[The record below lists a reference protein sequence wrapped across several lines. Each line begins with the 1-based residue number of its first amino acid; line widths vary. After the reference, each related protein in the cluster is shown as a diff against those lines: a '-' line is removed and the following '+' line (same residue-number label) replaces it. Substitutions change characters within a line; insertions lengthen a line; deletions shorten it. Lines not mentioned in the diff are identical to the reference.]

1 MNFQEMN
8 IDPAIIRS
16 LEEQGINEP
25 TPIQE
30 QAIPLIKSGKDVV
43 GISKTGSGKTIA
55 FGAPL
60 LEHIQPGQG
69 FQALIMAPIRE
80 LAVQI
85 ADELQK
91 LSKYKRCSIATVY
104 GGVSLNP
111 QIDAIAQ
118 ADIVVGTP
126 GRLRDHL
133 ERRNLD
139 VGSVK
144 YVILDEADKMVE
156 MGFIE
161 DISRILDY
169 MPEQKQMLLFGA
181 TISTEIEKLKRQ
193 YMHSPEMAETE
204 HFVKEDLLEQFY
216 YNLEPRDKFSLLV
229 HLLKKVDH
237 GKAIIFCSA
246 RSTVEL
252 VAKNL
257 HREGISS
264 EMMHG
269 KLSQNRRLQ
278 VIDAFHK
285 NKVDVLVASS
295 VAARGLDIKDVTY
308 IFNYDLSPDPQEYI
322 HRIGRTARAGESG
335 KAITLLCHRDYE
347 AFDQILR
354 RYHCPVQELQA
365 GEYPRLRFE
374 THRENRFGDRRDNR
388 YGGRHNG
395 PSFDR
400 GNRFGNHSGG
410 NFRGP
415 RNFGHSSSY
424 SGNRSRSLTR
434 DNPSSVQQRWRK

>member
-1 MNFQEMN
+1 MN

-16 LEEQGINEP
+16 LEEQGINTP

-30 QAIPLIKSGKDVV
+30 KAIPLIKAGKDVV

-60 LEHIQPGQG
+60 LEHIQPGKG

-85 ADELQK
+85 SDELQK

-139 VGSVK
+139 VGSVNC
-144 YVILDEADKMVE
+144 VILDEADKMVE

-161 DISRILDY
+161 DISRIIDY
-169 MPEQKQMLLFGA
+169 MPEHKQMLLFGA

-193 YMHSPEMAETE
+193 YMHSPEVAEAE
-204 HFVKEDLLEQFY
+204 SFVKEDLLEQFY
-216 YNLEPRDKFSLLV
+216 YNIEPRDKFSLLV
-229 HLLKKVDH
+229 HLVKKVPT
-237 GKAIIFCSA
+237 GKTIIFCSA

-257 HREGISS
+257 RREGISS

-269 KLSQNRRLQ
+269 KLSQNHRLQ

-295 VAARGLDIKDVTY
+295 VAARGLDIKDVTH

-354 RYHCPVQELQA
+354 RYHCPVQELK
-365 GEYPRLRFE
+365 EEDYPRLRFE
-374 THRENRFGDRRDNR
+374 TQSRESRFGDRQ
-388 YGGRHNG
+388 GGRQG
-395 PSFDR
+395 GRSFDR
-400 GNRFGNHSGG
+400 GNREGNRSGG
-410 NFRGP
+410 NFRGS
-415 RNFGHSSSY
+415 RNYGDSSSY
-424 SGNRSRSLTR
+424 PRDRSRSLTR
-434 DNPSSVQQRWRK
+434 DNPSSMQQRWRK

>member
-1 MNFQEMN
+1 MNFEEMN
-8 IDPAIIRS
+8 IDPAIIKA
-16 LEEQGINEP
+16 LGEQGITTP
-25 TPIQE
+25 TLIQE
-30 QAIPLIKSGKDVV
+30 KAIPLIKAGKDVI
-43 GISKTGSGKTIA
+43 GISKTGSGKTVA

-60 LEHIQPGQG
+60 LERIHPGQG
-69 FQALIMAPIRE
+69 FQALIMAPTRE

-85 ADELQK
+85 SDELK
-91 LSKYKRCSIATVY
+91 KMAKYKRCSIATVY

-111 QIDAIAQ
+111 QFDAIAR

-133 ERRNLD
+133 ERRTMD
-139 VGSVK
+139 VSSVNC
-144 YVILDEADKMVE
+144 VILDEADKMVE

-161 DISRILDY
+161 DISRIIDY
-169 MPEQKQMLLFGA
+169 MPTQKQMLLFGA
-181 TISTEIEKLKRQ
+181 TISTEIEKLKHQ
-193 YMHSPEMAETE
+193 YMHHPEIAEAE
-204 HFVKEDLLEQFY
+204 SFVKEDLLEQFY

-229 HLLKKVDH
+229 HLLKKIEK

-257 HREGISS
+257 RREGFGV

-269 KLSQNRRLQ
+269 KLSQSRRLQ

-285 NKVDVLVASS
+285 GKIDVLVASS

-308 IFNYDLSPDPQEYI
+308 IFNYDLSRDPQEYI

-347 AFDQILR
+347 VFDQILR
-354 RYHCPVQELQA
+354 RYHCPVQELT
-365 GEYPRLRFE
+365 EETYPRLRFE
-374 THRENRFGDRRDNR
+374 AKRENNF
-388 YGGRHNG
+388 GGR
-395 PSFDR
+395 SFDR
-400 GNRFGNHSGG
+400 GHRGG
-410 NFRGP
+410 QHFRSE
-415 RNFGHSSSY
+415 RNFGHTSAHPRD
-424 SGNRSRSLTR
+424 RSRSLSR
-434 DNPSSVQQRWRK
+434 ENRSSPQQRWRR